1 MTRLQRLD
9 APAGF
14 ELWSADLRSEPSAHE
29 RALLSEDE
37 HERAARFVFE
47 RDRRRYVASR
57 ASLRRLLAQRLN
69 ADAAALRLDAG
80 AHGKPALRDA
90 PRCAFN
96 LSHSEDVAWIALADG
111 GEIGVDVEV
120 LREVADAH
128 DLARRNYT
136 PAECAQLD
144 EAEPGQRDLAFLRCW
159 TRKEAVLKAIGSGFS
174 IAPETFEA
182 GADAAPRV
190 VTIDTDDGRA
200 EVRLYT
206 HAPEAMPHVIG
217 ALARRV

>member
-14 ELWSADLRSEPSAHE
+14 ELWSADLRSEPSTHE
-29 RALLSEDE
+29 RALLSDDE

-47 RDRRRYVASR
+47 RDRRRFVASR
-57 ASLRRLLAQRLN
+57 ASLRRLLGERLN

-80 AHGKPALRDA
+80 PYGKPALRDA

-96 LSHSEDVAWIALADG
+96 LSHSEDVAWIALADD

-120 LREVADAH
+120 LREMADAH

-136 PAECAQLD
+136 AAECAQLD
-144 EAEPGQRDLAFLRCW
+144 DAGPGLRDLAFLRCW

-190 VTIDTDDGRA
+190 VPIGTEDGLA
-200 EVRLYT
+200 EVQLYT
-206 HAPEAMPHVIG
+206 HAPKAMPHVIG